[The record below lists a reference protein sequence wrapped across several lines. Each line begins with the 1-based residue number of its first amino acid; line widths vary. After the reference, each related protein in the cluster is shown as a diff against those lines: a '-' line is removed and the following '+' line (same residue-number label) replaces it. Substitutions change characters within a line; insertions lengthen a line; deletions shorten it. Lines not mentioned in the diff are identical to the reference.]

1 MVYALYGLSSE
12 EIAIIGGGQYIVFA
26 LLLVGAIHSK
36 LLDLLKLL
44 CEHFAS
50 ELKEAFYF
58 CEGLS
63 VPNYQYEGKIIYP
76 NMAKEFIAHLDTQG
90 FFTNQ
95 KCFILTDNV
104 RDKDRLLYL
113 TAILNSKTNFWY
125 FKQIGATLGASGYE
139 MSKIFVEKL
148 PIPKNPDA
156 KILTQIEDLASRIIE
171 LRKSL
176 EEMLNTQK
184 SKAENK
190 IETKEE
196 IQSKELEQNLDSL
209 IYKLYGLD
217 EEEIKIIESEFSS
230 KRERERSEIIDKVYQ
245 LVLLFIQSRFAST
258 DFKILNPAE
267 SSKTAQNLESNKVA
281 QIQQNFSRLLQDPI
295 SDRVY
300 QGKIVWNR
308 ISQELCFSYDNK
320 GYMILDSM
328 FMITCSKDIFIKYL
342 LALLNSSLSKYW
354 IKNNAATLGDGI
366 YGAKIYIEKLPIP
379 KITQTNQKIVEQIT
393 SLVDE
398 ILVIKANCHSEPALA
413 SEESL
418 GKKSRGSQGDV
429 SGIRPQ
435 HDKSDTS
442 TLEFY
447 VDSLVYQLY
456 NLTDEEIKIIG
467 GNNG

>member
-1 MVYALYGLSSE
+1 M
-12 EIAIIGGGQYIVFA
+12 
-26 LLLVGAIHSK
+26 
-36 LLDLLKLL
+36 
-44 CEHFAS
+44 
-50 ELKEAFYF
+50 
-58 CEGLS
+58 
-63 VPNYQYEGKIIYP
+63 
-76 NMAKEFIAHLDTQG
+76 
-90 FFTNQ
+90 
-95 KCFILTDNV
+95 
-104 RDKDRLLYL
+104 
-113 TAILNSKTNFWY
+113 
-125 FKQIGATLGASGYE
+125 
-139 MSKIFVEKL
+139 
-148 PIPKNPDA
+148 
-156 KILTQIEDLASRIIE
+156 
-171 LRKSL
+171 
-176 EEMLNTQK
+176 
-184 SKAENK
+184 
-190 IETKEE
+190 
-196 IQSKELEQNLDSL
+196 
-209 IYKLYGLD
+209 
-217 EEEIKIIESEFSS
+217 
-230 KRERERSEIIDKVYQ
+230 
-245 LVLLFIQSRFAST
+245 
-258 DFKILNPAE
+258 
-267 SSKTAQNLESNKVA
+267 
-281 QIQQNFSRLLQDPI
+281 
-295 SDRVY
+295 Y

-456 NLTDEEIKIIG
+456 NLTEEEIKIIR